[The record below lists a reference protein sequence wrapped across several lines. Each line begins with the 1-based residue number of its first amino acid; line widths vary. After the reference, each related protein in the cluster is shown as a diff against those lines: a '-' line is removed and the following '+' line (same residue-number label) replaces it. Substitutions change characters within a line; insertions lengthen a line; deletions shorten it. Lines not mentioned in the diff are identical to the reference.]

1 MCKKL
6 ICLASFVV
14 VLSLV
19 GNVRAQDATWTD
31 ATGDHNWFTPGN
43 WSEFPTPAHWA
54 KIRNGLPGPTIASGS
69 ALARRVHIGYT
80 EGGAL
85 TMDGG
90 TLDISADDLLMGK
103 NGNTG
108 TLNMNGG
115 TITVARDLE
124 VAGGNP
130 GFLNMT
136 GGTIIVGDDF
146 EIPESEGDGV
156 SIAEVHLD
164 GGSIIIGGDLH
175 MFDQGTLNITAGTLI
190 MNADVLSAVQGYI
203 DNGLITFYGGNGT
216 AQLDYDVTNQGQ
228 TTLKSVHK
236 LEPNPIDGGLVAPG
250 AVELSW
256 TLPDPCTPGQPVSV
270 DVYFTDDLIAL
281 QWFTDPAAMQVVN
294 KQNVTS
300 VVVQTQPKTRYYWA
314 IDTYVGDPNDPIFGP
329 IFSFIADN
337 QAPQVDA
344 GADVVTWLADGARTG
359 NLDAT
364 VTDDDAYTVQWTVV
378 SEPNEGNAV
387 IETATAE
394 DTSVTATAED
404 TSVTLSAVGEYV
416 LQLEAFDGDYT
427 GSDTVTINVYN
438 DSCEAA
444 QSLPDYE
451 PLVGDLNGDCKVDD
465 VDMALLQENLGKDTS
480 LTDDWF
486 KVE

>member
-1 MCKKL
+1 MYTRL
-6 ICLASFVV
+6 IYLIFFVLA
-14 VLSLV
+14 LSLV
-19 GNVRAQDATWTD
+19 GNVQAQDATWTD

-69 ALARRVHIGYT
+69 ALARRVHVGYS

-175 MFDQGTLNITAGTLI
+175 MFDQGTLNITGGTLI
-190 MNADVLSAVQGYI
+190 VNANEVSTVQGYI
-203 DNGLITFYGGNGT
+203 DNGLITTYGGNGT
-216 AQLDYDVTNQGQ
+216 AQLDYDVTNEGQ
-228 TTLKSVHK
+228 TTLKAVHM
-236 LEPNPIDGGLVAPG
+236 LNPNPIDGGLAAPG
-250 AVELSW
+250 ALELSW
-256 TLPDPCTPGQPVSV
+256 TLPDPCVPGQPVSV
-270 DVYFTDDLIAL
+270 DVYFTDDLQAL
-281 QWFTDPAAMQVVN
+281 LWFTDPASLQIVS

-314 IDTYVGDPNDPIFGP
+314 VDTYVGDPNDPIFGP
-329 IFSFIADN
+329 IFSFVADN
-337 QAPQVDA
+337 SPPEVDA
-344 GADVVTWLADGARTG
+344 GANIVTWLQDGSRTG

-394 DTSVTATAED
+394 DTSI
-404 TSVTLSAVGEYV
+404 TLSAVGEYV
-416 LQLEAFDGDYT
+416 LQLEAFDGEYT
-427 GSDTVTINVYN
+427 GSDTVMINVYN

-465 VDMALLQENLGKDTS
+465 ADMALLQENWLQDNS
-480 LTDDWF
+480 LTEDWF

>member
-1 MCKKL
+1 MYTRL
-6 ICLASFVV
+6 IYLIFFVLA
-14 VLSLV
+14 LSLV
-19 GNVRAQDATWTD
+19 GNVQAQDATWTD
-31 ATGDHNWFTPGN
+31 ASGDHNWFTPEN
-43 WSEFPTPAHWA
+43 WSEFPTDAHWA

-69 ALARRVHIGYT
+69 ALASRVHIGYS

-90 TLDISADDLLMGK
+90 TLDISGDDLLMGK

-146 EIPESEGDGV
+146 EIPELEGDGV

-164 GGSIIIGGDLH
+164 GGAIIIGGDLH
-175 MFDQGTLNITAGTLI
+175 MFDQGSLDITAGTLI
-190 MNADVLSAVQGYI
+190 LDGNVVSAVQGYI
-203 DNGLITFYGGNGT
+203 DNGWITAYGGDGT
-216 AQLDYDVTNQGQ
+216 VQLDYDVTNQDQ
-228 TTLKSVHK
+228 TTLKGVHK
-236 LEPNPIDGGLVAPG
+236 LKPNPIDGGLAAPG
-250 AVELSW
+250 ALELSW
-256 TLPDPCTPGQPVSV
+256 TLPDPCVPGEPVLV
-270 DVYFTDDLIAL
+270 DVYFTDNYDAL
-281 QWFTDPAAMQVVN
+281 AQFTDPAAIQVVS

-300 VVVQTQPKTRYYWA
+300 AVVQAKPKTRYYWA
-314 IDTYVGDPNDPIFGP
+314 VDTYVGDPNDPIFGP
-329 IFSFIADN
+329 IFSFLADN
-337 QAPQVDA
+337 QAPQVEA
-344 GADVVTWLADGARTG
+344 GEDIVTWLQDGTRTG
-359 NLDAT
+359 DLDAT
-364 VTDDDAYTVQWTVV
+364 ITDDDAYTVQWTVV

-394 DTSVTATAED
+394 DTRI
-404 TSVTLSAVGEYV
+404 TLTAVGEYV
-416 LQLEAFDGDYT
+416 LQLDASDGEYT
-427 GSDTVTINVYN
+427 GTDTITINAYN

-444 QSLPDYE
+444 QSLPDFV
-451 PLVGDLNGDCKVDD
+451 PLVGDLNRDCRVDEED
-465 VDMALLQENLGKDTS
+465 LALLEENWLEDNS

-486 KVE
+486 VVGGL